1 MQTFSKDG
9 QYFIRIRFLV
19 AEEQGFK
26 EAIFFMCKME
36 VIVEVTPRASQ
47 PVRL

>member
-19 AEEQGFK
+19 AEEQGYK
-26 EAIFFMCKME
+26 EAIFLCAKW
-36 VIVEVTPRASQ
+36 R
-47 PVRL
+47 